1 MKLKHLFYLAVAGT
15 LAAACSEVNE
25 SSFTNDNGQKR
36 LNKVSSGNDRF
47 STRLNSETSEWESGD
62 AIGIYMF
69 DTEDKNILNNALNV
83 KYTAMGNGMTA
94 NFSSEPGIAIYDMPT
109 NFVAYYPHSTS
120 ADVIDA
126 TAALYHVDLSNQSNG
141 ISAHDLMWAKATDQT
156 TESLLAGGLAFT
168 FHHQLVLLRVNVT
181 NENVSDVTSIT
192 VGGMN
197 TTATFNLID
206 GVLSNADNQQSIALQ
221 KKNNKSFLGI
231 MLPTEEIKNK
241 LSLTI
246 MADGG
251 KYQYTV
257 PETSQIDKFVAGNE
271 YTFNINLGKDTS
283 GEISGGNGSNTPWG
297 DGGSEDGDGEKVSE
311 NEAIPTDYTQKA
323 ITKDTDLSTVLS
335 GATGKVAL
343 VFAANADGYTF
354 SSPLVVPEAVTEL
367 MLIGDTKEQVKMSLS
382 QIQHVG
388 LQKIAL
394 NNLVVTGDKS
404 TALLTN
410 TESNQF
416 PADAVIELKKC
427 YFTQMKTICDWTDG
441 DEKVQ
446 NLLSAVNIDDCQFID
461 MDNVFNYYASKA
473 ITITKSTLYNMT
485 QRAIYVRNANNVAI
499 TVENCTL
506 VGLTSTPIECRFDN
520 GNLYYKNNISACF
533 AASGKDN
540 IAYKMDV
547 REFSGNYAAAS
558 IEEGKQ
564 PVMNVHGKP
573 VDAAVFPNAWVD
585 VTKTVSELFEDFAN
599 GNFTLKI
606 DAQAGDP
613 RWYKDAN

>member
-15 LAAACSEVNE
+15 LATACSEVNE
-25 SSFTNDNGQKR
+25 SSFTNDDGQKR

-83 KYTAMGNGMTA
+83 KYTAMGDGMTA
-94 NFSSEPGIAIYDMPT
+94 NFTSEPGIAIYDMPT
-109 NFVAYYPHSTS
+109 NFVAYYPHSTA

-197 TTATFNLID
+197 TTATFNLVD
-206 GVLSNADNQQSIALQ
+206 GELSNVDNQQSIALQ
-221 KKNNKSFLGI
+221 KKNNKTFLGI

-257 PETSQIDKFVAGNE
+257 PETSQIDRFVAGNE

-297 DGGSEDGDGEKVSE
+297 DGGSEEGDGDKVSE
-311 NEAIPTDYTQKA
+311 NEAIPADYTQKA
-323 ITKDTDLSTVLS
+323 ITKETDLSTVLS

-367 MLIGDTKEQVKMSLS
+367 MLIGDTKEQVKMKLA
-382 QIQHVG
+382 QIQYKD

-394 NNLVVTGDKS
+394 NNLYITGEKS
-404 TALLTN
+404 TPLMNNEETAQL
-410 TESNQF
+410 SD
-416 PADAVIELKKC
+416 DAVIEIKKC
-427 YFTQMKTICDWTDG
+427 NLSEMKSVCNWSQGDDG
-441 DEKVQ
+441 AQ
-446 NLLSAVNIDDCQFID
+446 NLLSAVVIDDCQ
-461 MDNVFNYYASKA
+461 MQNMENVFNYYGSKA
-473 ITITKSTLYNMT
+473 ITVTNSTLYKMT
-485 QRAIYVRNANNVAI
+485 ERVIYVKDANSVVI

-506 VGLTSTPIECRFDN
+506 IDLAKTPIESRYGN
-520 GNLYYKNNISACF
+520 GNLYYKNNVSACF
-533 AASGKDN
+533 VTTNPN
-540 IAYKMDV
+540 IGYKMDV

-558 IEEGKQ
+558 TEDGKQ
-564 PVMNVHGKP
+564 PVVNVHGKP
-573 VDAAVFPNAWVD
+573 VDATAFPNAWVD
-585 VTKTVSELFEDFAN
+585 VTKTVSELFDDFAN
-599 GNFTLKI
+599 GNFKLKI
-606 DAQAGDP
+606 DVQAGDP
-613 RWYKDAN
+613 RWYKNAN

>member
-15 LAAACSEVNE
+15 LATACSEVNE
-25 SSFTNDNGQKR
+25 SSFTNDDGQKR

-83 KYTAMGNGMTA
+83 KYTAMGDGMTA
-94 NFSSEPGIAIYDMPT
+94 NFTSEPGIAIYDMPT
-109 NFVAYYPHSTS
+109 NFVAYYPHSTA

-141 ISAHDLMWAKATDQT
+141 ISAHDLMWAKVTDQT

-197 TTATFNLID
+197 TTATFNLVD
-206 GVLSNADNQQSIALQ
+206 GELSNVDNQQSIALQ
-221 KKNNKSFLGI
+221 KKNNKTFLGI

-257 PETSQIDKFVAGNE
+257 PETSQIDRFVAGNE

-297 DGGSEDGDGEKVSE
+297 DGGSEEGDGDKVSE
-311 NEAIPTDYTQKA
+311 NEAIPADYTQKA
-323 ITKDTDLSTVLS
+323 ITKETDLSTVLS

-367 MLIGDTKEQVKMSLS
+367 MLIGDTKEQVKMKLA
-382 QIQHVG
+382 QIQYKD

-394 NNLVVTGDKS
+394 NNLDITGEKS
-404 TALLTN
+404 TPLMNNEETAQL
-410 TESNQF
+410 S
-416 PADAVIELKKC
+416 ADAVIEIKKC
-427 YFTQMKTICDWTDG
+427 NLSEMKSVCNWSQGDDG
-441 DEKVQ
+441 AQ
-446 NLLSAVNIDDCQFID
+446 NLLSAVVIDDCQ
-461 MDNVFNYYASKA
+461 MENMENVFNYYGSKA
-473 ITITKSTLYNMT
+473 ITVTNSTLYKMT
-485 QRAIYVRNANNVAI
+485 ERVIYVKDANSVVI

-506 VGLTSTPIECRFDN
+506 IDLAKTPIESRYGN
-520 GNLYYKNNISACF
+520 GNLYYKNNVSACF
-533 AASGKDN
+533 VTTNPN
-540 IAYKMDV
+540 IGYKMDV

-558 IEEGKQ
+558 TEEGKQ

-573 VDAAVFPNAWVD
+573 VDATAFPNAWVD
-585 VTKTVSELFEDFAN
+585 VTKTVSELFDDFAN
-599 GNFTLKI
+599 GNFKLKI

-613 RWYKDAN
+613 RWYKNAN